1 MSVFPEQDNDRQ
13 ISDYLKAKRVR
24 QVFNRRR
31 VVKLTKRGED
41 VRYYGR
47 AWGYLWVP
55 KPLGIIKPKT

>member
-24 QVFNRRR
+24 QVLNSRRA
-31 VVKLTKRGED
+31 VKLRKRGED

-47 AWGYLWVP
+47 EWGYLWVP